1 MKDNINRIGDLT
13 EENYLF
19 PKHLKPCVIHGAL
32 FIHNGKDTDDKLKRT
47 ELILKKVGTELSTY
61 VMALLTLP
69 QLMDTV
75 MKSGDYTEVGR
86 KTLQSRNQFINH
98 AHGAR

>member
-32 FIHNGKDTDDKLKRT
+32 FIHNGKDTDDKIKRT
-47 ELILKKVGTELSTY
+47 ELILKKLGSELASY
-61 VMALLTLP
+61 VMALLVLP
-69 QLMDTV
+69 DLIEKTQQSDEYKQFKDERHSSTV
-75 MKSGDYTEVGR
+75 
-86 KTLQSRNQFINH
+86 H
-98 AHGAR
+98 

>member
-1 MKDNINRIGDLT
+1 MKDNTKRLGNIT
-13 EENYLF
+13 EEDMLF

-32 FIHNGKDTDDKLKRT
+32 FIHNGKDTDDKIKRT
-47 ELILKKVGTELSTY
+47 ELILKKLGTELSTY

-75 MKSGDYTEVGR
+75 MKSGEYKKFKDERHSSTV
-86 KTLQSRNQFINH
+86 H
-98 AHGAR
+98 

>member
-1 MKDNINRIGDLT
+1 MKKDNTNRLGNLT

-32 FIHNGKDTDDKLKRT
+32 FIHNGKDTDDKMKRT
-47 ELILKKVGTELSTY
+47 ELILKKLGTELSTY

-69 QLMDTV
+69 QLMETMQDSLEYKKFVEQRHSSTV
-75 MKSGDYTEVGR
+75 
-86 KTLQSRNQFINH
+86 H
-98 AHGAR
+98 

>member
-1 MKDNINRIGDLT
+1 MWEVNMKDSIKRIWDLT

-32 FIHNGKDTDDKLKRT
+32 FIHNGKDTDDKIKRT
-47 ELILKKVGTELSTY
+47 ELILKKLGTELSTY

-69 QLMDTV
+69 QLMETV
-75 MKSGDYTEVGR
+75 IKSDDYTTWS
-86 KTLQSRNQFINH
+86 KNYKSQSVH
-98 AHGAR
+98 

>member
-32 FIHNGKDTDDKLKRT
+32 FIHNGKDTDDKIKRT
-47 ELILKKVGTELSTY
+47 ELILKKLGTELSTY

-69 QLMDTV
+69 QLMKTMQDSLEYKTFVEQRHSSTV
-75 MKSGDYTEVGR
+75 
-86 KTLQSRNQFINH
+86 H
-98 AHGAR
+98 

>member
-32 FIHNGKDTDDKLKRT
+32 FIHNGKDNEDKFKRT
-47 ELILKKVGTELSTY
+47 ELILKKLGTELASY
-61 VMALLTLP
+61 VMALLCLP
-69 QLMDTV
+69 KIMDT
-75 MKSGDYTEVGR
+75 MRESAEFKEFLNN
-86 KTLQSRNQFINH
+86 KQSNTVH
-98 AHGAR
+98 

>member
-1 MKDNINRIGDLT
+1 MKDSINRIGDLT

-32 FIHNGKDTDDKLKRT
+32 FIHNGKDTDDKIKRT
-47 ELILKKVGTELSTY
+47 ELILKKLGTELSTY

-69 QLMDTV
+69 QLMETV
-75 MKSGDYTEVGR
+75 IKSDDYTTWS
-86 KTLQSRNQFINH
+86 KNYKSQSVH
-98 AHGAR
+98 

>member
-1 MKDNINRIGDLT
+1 MKKDNINRIGDLT

-47 ELILKKVGTELSTY
+47 ELIMKKLGNELTTY

-69 QLMDTV
+69 QLMETMQDSDEYKKFADQRHSSTV
-75 MKSGDYTEVGR
+75 
-86 KTLQSRNQFINH
+86 H
-98 AHGAR
+98 

>member
-1 MKDNINRIGDLT
+1 MKKDNIDRIGHLT

-32 FIHNGKDTDDKLKRT
+32 FIHNGKDTDDKIART
-47 ELILKKVGTELSTY
+47 ELILKKLGTELSTY

-75 MKSGDYTEVGR
+75 IKSGEYKKFVDQKHSSTV
-86 KTLQSRNQFINH
+86 H
-98 AHGAR
+98 

>member
-1 MKDNINRIGDLT
+1 MKKDNINRIGDLT

-32 FIHNGKDTDDKLKRT
+32 FIHNGKDTDDKIKRT
-47 ELILKKVGTELSTY
+47 ELILKKLGTELSTY

-75 MKSGDYTEVGR
+75 IKSDDYTEWTNTF
-86 KTLQSRNQFINH
+86 KSRTIN
-98 AHGAR
+98 

>member
-32 FIHNGKDTDDKLKRT
+32 FIHNGKDTDDKIQRT
-47 ELILKKVGTELSTY
+47 ELILKKLGSELASY
-61 VMALLTLP
+61 VMALLVLP
-69 QLMDTV
+69 DLIEKTQQSDEYKQFKDERHSSTV
-75 MKSGDYTEVGR
+75 
-86 KTLQSRNQFINH
+86 H
-98 AHGAR
+98 

>member
-47 ELILKKVGTELSTY
+47 ELILKKLGTELSTY

-69 QLMDTV
+69 QLMKTRQDSLEYKTFVEQRHSSTV
-75 MKSGDYTEVGR
+75 
-86 KTLQSRNQFINH
+86 N
-98 AHGAR
+98 

>member
-32 FIHNGKDTDDKLKRT
+32 FIHNGKDNEDKFKRT
-47 ELILKKVGTELSTY
+47 ELILKKLGSELASY
-61 VMALLTLP
+61 VMALLVLP
-69 QLMDTV
+69 DLIEKTQQSDEYKQFKDERHSSTV
-75 MKSGDYTEVGR
+75 
-86 KTLQSRNQFINH
+86 H
-98 AHGAR
+98 

>member
-1 MKDNINRIGDLT
+1 MKKDNINRIGDLT

-32 FIHNGKDTDDKLKRT
+32 FIHNGKDTDDKMKRT
-47 ELILKKVGTELSTY
+47 ELIMKKLGGELATY

-69 QLMDTV
+69 QLMETMQDSDEYKKFKDERHSST
-75 MKSGDYTEVGR
+75 
-86 KTLQSRNQFINH
+86 IH
-98 AHGAR
+98 

>member
-32 FIHNGKDTDDKLKRT
+32 FIHNGKDTDDKIKRT
-47 ELILKKVGTELSTY
+47 ELILKKLGTELASY
-61 VMALLTLP
+61 VMALLCLP
-69 QLMDTV
+69 KIMDT
-75 MKSGDYTEVGR
+75 MRESAEFKEFLNN
-86 KTLQSRNQFINH
+86 KQSNTVH
-98 AHGAR
+98 

>member
-32 FIHNGKDTDDKLKRT
+32 FIHNGKDTDDKIKRT
-47 ELILKKVGTELSTY
+47 ELILKKLGTELSTY

-69 QLMDTV
+69 RLIEKTMQESDEFKKFQDERHSSTV
-75 MKSGDYTEVGR
+75 
-86 KTLQSRNQFINH
+86 H
-98 AHGAR
+98 

>member
-32 FIHNGKDTDDKLKRT
+32 FIHNGKDTEDKIKRT
-47 ELILKKVGTELSTY
+47 ELILKKLGTELSTY
-61 VMALLTLP
+61 VMALLVLP
-69 QLMDTV
+69 QLMKSMQDSDEFKKFKDAIQSSTV
-75 MKSGDYTEVGR
+75 
-86 KTLQSRNQFINH
+86 H
-98 AHGAR
+98 